1 MSKDL
6 KNLSN
11 ISDFEN
17 IFEFELNEVL
27 TWGNNDKEKREIIR
41 QSAYSEIP
49 KGLSTKDYVW
59 GFKIYFTKNK
69 NSKHRCDV
77 DNIPKLILDSFSKK
91 LVKQDES
98 KWKKTG
104 LYKDDSLEY
113 VKFIEVYGDLGE
125 EDRVLIEVY
134 RKRIRKNKEV

>member
-11 ISDFEN
+11 ISDFEK
-17 IFEFELNEVL
+17 IFEFELNEVF

-49 KGLSTKDYVW
+49 KGLSTEDYVW

-91 LVKQDES
+91 SIDKDNFKVKEA
-98 KWKKTG
+98 G
-104 LYKDDSLEY
+104 LYEDDSLEY
-113 VKFIEVYGDLGE
+113 VKFIEVYGDLGK
-125 EDRVLIEVY
+125 EDKVLVEVY
-134 RKRIRKNKEV
+134 RKKV